1 MAKIAYYFL
10 FIFLFIIISCES
22 KSIDE
27 KKNQLKEMDDP
38 FMNLTLP
45 NILHLDDSNYTSVLK
60 NYEQVY
66 LLFYSSQCNQ
76 CSILFPKFNE
86 TANYFKEKNIN
97 VKFFKINGPKCL
109 NASIDFVVITY
120 PNIIFI
126 NKGERHK
133 YIGPK
138 SIEAF
143 TYFME
148 RKKVKD
154 IHEIKS
160 LEELKNIKNIYN
172 TDLTLLSTIKNK
184 TLDIYKYISEFADKA
199 IFMEFASCT
208 SEECINKYGEDII
221 LLKTF
226 DEKENS
232 YKKDYGKL
240 EEVKFNSIR
249 DFVSIYAV
257 EMGAF
262 ASQNDVNLWF
272 EFDKKV
278 LIYMRDS
285 KKEEDAKYDK
295 YFKELGFKLRKNNTY
310 VFIMA
315 PDGNKIQAKMFKDLV
330 ILDEEMPCIIYYD
343 ANSGDKVSKTHI
355 FKINNANME
364 KIDDKYI
371 FKYLKKIKK
380 RRIKREL
387 FSEYPSKEPKYIKG
401 MKYIIG
407 RDFDKEIN
415 DEQNNILLC
424 VYTDSKSD
432 LENNYFNILGNLT
445 EKYQSDPEKKIKFFI
460 LNYKYNEPRDLEFT
474 DKIFPKV
481 YLYTN
486 AMKEKKIWRFKP
498 KNETEI
504 CYEEMETFLKDKLKW
519 KDEKDKQEFNKDKK
533 KDKSN
538 KNEDL

>member
-1 MAKIAYYFL
+1 MSYQKNTWQNGDIITAQKLNNIEEGIVNSTGYSCSSKITEYFNSSETTSTFYNGGYKSDVFQLSDDLSADEITVVFNGTEYIVEKKDFYGTIYYGATFQGG
-10 FIFLFIIISCES
+10 FIFENIPFCIFDVKNRTAQLVTENTGTYSLVISATKENIETSECFE
-22 KSIDE
+22 KAVKKHSI
-27 KKNQLKEMDDP
+27 KNVV
-38 FMNLTLP
+38 
-45 NILHLDDSNYTSVLK
+45 DSSLANGAVVEGNVKGNVASG
-60 NYEQVY
+60 
-66 LLFYSSQCNQ
+66 FYSHAEGVGTTASGQ
-76 CSILFPKFNE
+76 CSHAE
-86 TANYFKEKNIN
+86 GYSTTASGNQAHAEGCFTT
-97 VKFFKINGPKCL
+97 
-109 NASIDFVVITY
+109 AS
-120 PNIIFI
+120 
-126 NKGERHK
+126 GEYSH
-133 YIGPK
+133 
-138 SIEAF
+138 AQ
-143 TYFME
+143 
-148 RKKVKD
+148 
-154 IHEIKS
+154 
-160 LEELKNIKNIYN
+160 NYN
-172 TDLTLLSTIKNK
+172 TIALSQYQTA
-184 TLDIYKYISEFADKA
+184 L
-199 IFMEFASCT
+199 
-208 SEECINKYGEDII
+208 
-221 LLKTF
+221 
-226 DEKENS
+226 
-232 YKKDYGKL
+232 GKL
-240 EEVKFNSIR
+240 NI
-249 DFVSIYAV
+249 
-257 EMGAF
+257 
-262 ASQNDVNLWF
+262 Q
-272 EFDKKV
+272 
-278 LIYMRDS
+278 DS
-285 KKEEDAKYDK
+285 
-295 YFKELGFKLRKNNTY
+295 NNTY